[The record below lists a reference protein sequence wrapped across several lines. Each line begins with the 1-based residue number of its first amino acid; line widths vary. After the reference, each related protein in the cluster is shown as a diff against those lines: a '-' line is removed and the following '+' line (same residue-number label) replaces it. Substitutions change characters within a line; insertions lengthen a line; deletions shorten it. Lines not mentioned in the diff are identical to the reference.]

1 MPQFDPAVWPPQAF
15 WLIVTFAVMCLLAKY
30 VIIPRVAAAVDGRE
44 GRIDASLR
52 RAEAL
57 KQEADAALAA
67 YERTMAAARDQAHEL
82 VRTVREQAA
91 AEAAT
96 QSAALNATLSKQIA
110 DAEARI
116 HAARTQALAS
126 VRELASGVAGAAVER
141 LLGQP
146 MDARAVA
153 TAVDAALGGRP

>member
-30 VIIPRVAAAVDGRE
+30 VIIPRVAAAVDDRE
-44 GRIDASLR
+44 GRISASLH
-52 RAEAL
+52 RAETL

-67 YERTMAAARDQAHEL
+67 YERTMADARAQAHDL
-82 VRTVREQAA
+82 VRAVRERAD
-91 AEAAT
+91 AEAAE
-96 QSAALNATLSKQIA
+96 QSAALNATLTKQIA

-116 HAARTQALAS
+116 HDARTQALAS
-126 VRELASGVAGAAVER
+126 VRDVASGVAAAAIER

-146 MDARAVA
+146 MDARTV
-153 TAVDAALGGRP
+153 TSAVDTALEDRR